1 MRFSSSH
8 PRGGYN
14 ALLITDCLPSPA
26 RSQASE
32 AIRQTTPIDN
42 AVIHTEAHQID
53 HLSNFDLTFEL
64 HRDGQRIKLELEP
77 NHDILADDAYVQYIG
92 PDGLWEGEPIHRHE
106 HKVFRGRALVGSGQ
120 GRWTPAGW
128 ARITVRKDGPEPLFE
143 GAFSI
148 DHNKHHIEL
157 QSTYL
162 AKKRPIDTDI
172 DHRSGDYM
180 IVYRDT
186 DMLQHHSELKRSLG
200 DSTGCSANK
209 LDYNADLTN
218 SIFPFGIEQPD
229 SQWGVMP
236 LNSLFGLSKR
246 QSSDVPGSGNTA
258 GVNLRSTV
266 GDTSGCPKTRK
277 VALIGVATDCTMTD
291 FFKSNSTP
299 KEAAKDWVIN
309 LVNTASNLY
318 EDSFNVSIGL
328 RNLTVNDQSCPE
340 TATAALPWNV
350 GCDSGNMTWRL
361 NEFSKWRASNADSN
375 AYWTLMTGCPT
386 GQEVGVSWMGALCNS
401 DLVTSSDGNSV
412 SGANVVVGNQG
423 SAWQIFAHET
433 GHTFGAVHDCDSQA
447 CASNLE
453 VSSQCCPLTSTTCN
467 ANAKYIMNPYA
478 DPSMTTFSQCT
489 VGNICSAIGRNS
501 IKSTC
506 LSDNRGVV
514 TLSGGKCGNG
524 IVEEGEDC
532 DCGGEENCG
541 SNACCDAQTCK
552 FKNNAVCDDS
562 NDSCCTSC
570 QYTPANTVCR
580 ASTNACDIAE
590 TCSGNSSSCPSD
602 TYKKDG
608 DSCGNGL
615 TCASGQCTSRD
626 YQCRSIMGSLLNTN
640 DTYACSSERTD
651 APSCRLVCGTAH
663 QIMSFPPNSCI
674 DTYQNFMDGTPCEAG
689 GHCYGG
695 QCKGSSVGGWIHD
708 HKNLVI
714 GLAVGVGSLI
724 VLTVLYSLIQR
735 CRAARARSRMAKN
748 SRSAPVM
755 GRYQGRRLSR
765 GPPHGPPPPPG
776 PTYGPPPGPPPGPPM
791 NQWHGHF
798 DSGYPNGGYPQ
809 APPPRYA

>member
-1 MRFSSSH
+1 
-8 PRGGYN
+8 
-14 ALLITDCLPSPA
+14 
-26 RSQASE
+26 
-32 AIRQTTPIDN
+32 
-42 AVIHTEAHQID
+42 
-53 HLSNFDLTFEL
+53 
-64 HRDGQRIKLELEP
+64 
-77 NHDILADDAYVQYIG
+77 
-92 PDGLWEGEPIHRHE
+92 
-106 HKVFRGRALVGSGQ
+106 
-120 GRWTPAGW
+120 
-128 ARITVRKDGPEPLFE
+128 
-143 GAFSI
+143 
-148 DHNKHHIEL
+148 
-157 QSTYL
+157 
-162 AKKRPIDTDI
+162 
-172 DHRSGDYM
+172 
-180 IVYRDT
+180 
-186 DMLQHHSELKRSLG
+186 MLQHHSELKRSLG

-246 QSSDVPGSGNTA
+246 QSNDVPGSGNTA

-277 VALIGVATDCTMTD
+277 VALIGVATDCKMTD

-299 KEAAKDWVIN
+299 KDAAKDWVIN

-328 RNLTVNDQSCPE
+328 RNLTVNDQSCPT
-340 TATAALPWNV
+340 TATAATPWNV
-350 GCDSGNMTWRL
+350 GCDGGNITWRL

-401 DLVTSSDGNSV
+401 NLVTSSDGNSV

-433 GHTFGAVHDCDSQA
+433 GHTFGAVHDCDTQA
-447 CASNLE
+447 CASQLE
-453 VSSQCCPLTSTTCN
+453 VSSQCCPLSSTTCD
-467 ANAKYIMNPYA
+467 ASAKYIMNPYA
-478 DPSMTTFSQCT
+478 DPSMTTFSKCT

-501 IKSTC
+501 IKSSC

-514 TLSGGKCGNG
+514 TMSGSKCGNG
-524 IVEEGEDC
+524 IVEAGEDC
-532 DCGGEENCG
+532 DCGGEENCA
-541 SNACCDAQTCK
+541 SNACCDAKTCK

-570 QYTPANTVCR
+570 QFTPANTVCR

-602 TYKKDG
+602 AYKDDG
-608 DSCGNGL
+608 SSCGKGL

-626 YQCRSIMGSLLNTN
+626 YQCRSIMGSLLSTN
-640 DTYACSSERTD
+640 DTWACSSASTME
-651 APSCRLVCGTAH
+651 PSCRLVCGTSQ
-663 QIMSFPPNSCI
+663 QIQNFPPNTCFN
-674 DTYQNFMDGTPCEAG
+674 TYQNFMDGTPCDSG

-695 QCKGSSVGGWIHD
+695 QCKGSSVGGWIND

-724 VLTVLYSLIQR
+724 VLMVLYSLVHR

-748 SRSAPVM
+748 ARPTPVM

-765 GPPHGPPPPPG
+765 GPPPPPG
-776 PTYGPPPGPPPGPPM
+776 PPYGPPPGPPPGPPM
-791 NQWHGHF
+791 NQWYGYP